1 MMEARHADPQ
11 DFAVFKT
18 VFYYCFTIICL
29 PVVTF
34 FCTKFLVLDGIFGL
48 ASIPSNVYAAI
59 ASVIVI
65 HVALGMYIYRAY
77 SETPPG
83 KAPSKVD

>member
-1 MMEARHADPQ
+1 MEARHTDPP
-11 DFAVFKT
+11 DFAVFKS

-48 ASIPSNVYAAI
+48 ESMPSNVYSAI
-59 ASVIVI
+59 AAVIVI
-65 HVALGMYIYRAY
+65 HITLGMYIYKAY
-77 SETPPG
+77 SGSPPG